1 MSFDLRAARLNAGL
15 AQRQLAKTC
24 KVSLSTIQGL
34 EDGKGAHP
42 RNAKKVADFFG
53 VLVTDLMPLDS
64 GDDDELEEA
73 A

>member
-1 MSFDLRAARLNAGL
+1 VSFNLQAARLNAGL
-15 AQRQLAKTC
+15 SQRALAKKC

-42 RNAKKVADFFG
+42 RNAKKVADHFE
-53 VLVTDLMPLDS
+53 VLVTDLMPLG
-64 GDDDELEEA
+64 GDDDELEQA